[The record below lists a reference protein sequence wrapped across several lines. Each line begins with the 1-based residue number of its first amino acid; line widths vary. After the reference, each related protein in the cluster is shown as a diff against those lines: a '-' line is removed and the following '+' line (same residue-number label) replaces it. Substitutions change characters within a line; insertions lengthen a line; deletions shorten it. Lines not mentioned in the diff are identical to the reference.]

1 MTLGTHRMDLGKSL
15 LHLRF
20 GFLTKRTLA
29 HETVPITTLL
39 KLGSGHCR
47 GGGEKQLLKGNLE
60 TLMAGT
66 GPRTLMDDRKD
77 DRARKH
83 FKCGLILLKG
93 KDIARFLK
101 PNSPVYSS
109 SIIWE

>member
-1 MTLGTHRMDLGKSL
+1 MD
-15 LHLRF
+15 
-20 GFLTKRTLA
+20 TA
-29 HETVPITTLL
+29 
-39 KLGSGHCR
+39 
-47 GGGEKQLLKGNLE
+47 GGGEQVLRGNLE

-66 GPRTLMDDRKD
+66 GPRTLKDDRK

-93 KDIARFLK
+93 KDIARLLK